1 MAEYTVVGKGLPRID
16 GPEKATGRAVFTVDL
31 KLPGMLHGKIL
42 RSPHPHARIISID
55 SSAAEKLPGVKA
67 VITGKDISAVRYA
80 FVDTP
85 RYPADERPLAVDKVR
100 YIGDEVAAVA
110 AVSEA
115 VAEEALALI
124 KVQYEVLPAA
134 FTPEEAVMP
143 GAPVIHENTLEG
155 TSAWEDWGAAGRA
168 GDYRDEV
175 DINNASARSAISFG
189 DIEEGFRQADHIRE
203 DRFETAA
210 TAHCA
215 LEPHAAVASYDP
227 VNGKLD
233 LWLSTMGIFLKRFV
247 LSKALKLPIS
257 KVRVRHSYVG
267 GAFGGKID
275 VFPYEFCAAYL
286 SMKLGRPVKFELDRE
301 EVFTTTRQRH
311 PITVNIKT
319 GVKKDGTIVAQ
330 DIKVYADNGGY
341 RGSGAIVVFLCHGF
355 SFPIYKVPNYRY
367 EGIAVY
373 TNNPIRGP
381 QRGHGAPQ
389 IRFAID
395 SQLDLLARDIG
406 LDPVE
411 MMLKNVRHKGDILPN
426 GDRLNSCGL
435 TEAIKGAS
443 EGVNWAAGRRQFV
456 SGAGTGIKAST
467 AAKGSGKDGTRFRRG
482 VGISVCSMFSGAMY
496 YPFASA
502 AMVKLHDDG
511 SATLFTGSQELGQGC
526 YTTLAQ
532 VAAEELGIG
541 LEDIRLVAGD
551 TELTPIDLGSFL
563 SGGALVTGNAVK
575 LAAEDARRQ
584 LLEVAAEILEV
595 RVEELGYKDKQIYVR
610 ENPAKSIPYGR
621 AIQASIFRK
630 NGNPII
636 GSGSYKGYP
645 ETDRYPSLAKGKGLF
660 TSAYG
665 FAAQAVEVEVDTL
678 TGKVR
683 VLRAATFHDCGF
695 PLNKTIVEGQV
706 QGCVSMGMGQALSEE
721 IVLEKGQL
729 FNASF
734 LNYRLPIATD
744 TPETLD
750 DVVESLEP
758 NGPFGA
764 KEVGEG
770 SVAGMLAA
778 VANAVHDA
786 VGVRIYSTPITPE
799 KVLSA
804 LEC

>member
-1 MAEYTVVGKGLPRID
+1 MTKYAVVGEGLPRID
-16 GPEKATGRAVFTVDL
+16 GPEKACGQAQFTVDI
-31 KLPGMLHGKIL
+31 KLPGMLYGKIL
-42 RSPHPHARIISID
+42 RSPYPHARIINID
-55 SSAAEKLPGVKA
+55 TSAAEALPGVKA
-67 VITGKDISAVRYA
+67 VITGQDVGDVRYA

-85 RYPADERPLAVDKVR
+85 RYPADERPLAIDKVR

-115 VAEEALALI
+115 VAEEALKLI
-124 KVQYEVLPAA
+124 KVEYEMLPAV
-134 FTPEEAVMP
+134 FTPEEAIKP
-143 GAPVIHENTLEG
+143 SAPEIHENSLEG
-155 TSAWEDWGAAGRA
+155 TSAWEEWGAAGKTQN
-168 GDYRDEV
+168 YRSEV
-175 DINNASARSAISFG
+175 NINNASARSAISFG
-189 DIEEGFRQADHIRE
+189 DIEEGFRQADYVRE
-203 DRFETAA
+203 DIFEAVA

-233 LWLSTMGIFLKRFV
+233 LWLSTMGIFLKRYV
-247 LSKALKLPIS
+247 LSKALNMPIS

-286 SMKLGRPVKFELDRE
+286 SMKLGRPVKFEMDRE

-311 PITVNIKT
+311 PISVKIKT
-319 GVKKDGTIVAQ
+319 GIKKDGTIAAQ

-355 SFPIYKVPNYRY
+355 SFPVYNVPNYRY

-389 IRFAID
+389 VRFAID
-395 SQLDLLARDIG
+395 SQLDMLARDAG
-406 LDPVE
+406 LDIVE
-411 MMLKNVRHKGDILPN
+411 VMLKNVRHKGDILPN
-426 GDRLNSCGL
+426 GDKLNSCGL
-435 TEAIKGAS
+435 SDAIRGAA
-443 EGVNWAAGRRQFV
+443 EGVNWSTGRKQLTQGSPV
-456 SGAGTGIKAST
+456 TKGIGNDTGRI
-467 AAKGSGKDGTRFRRG
+467 RRG
-482 VGISVCSMFSGAMY
+482 VGISLCSMFSGAMY

-502 AMVKLHDDG
+502 AMIKMHDDG
-511 SATLFTGSQELGQGC
+511 SATLFTGSQEIGQGS
-526 YTTLAQ
+526 YTTLSQ
-532 VAAEELGIG
+532 IAAEELGIG
-541 LEDIRLVAGD
+541 LDDIRVVAGD
-551 TELTPIDLGSFL
+551 TEITPIDLGSFL
-563 SGGALVTGNAVK
+563 SGGAMITGNAVK
-575 LAAEDARRQ
+575 LAAADARRQ
-584 LLEVAAEILEV
+584 LLEVAAEMLEV
-595 RVEELGYKDKQIYVR
+595 QVEDLDYSHKQIFVKDS
-610 ENPAKSIPYGR
+610 PANSVSYAK

-630 NGNPII
+630 NGNPVI
-636 GSGSYKGYP
+636 GTGSYKGYP

-665 FAAQAVEVEVDTL
+665 FCAQAVEVEVDTL
-678 TGKVR
+678 TGKVK
-683 VLRAATFHDCGF
+683 VVRASTFHDCGF

-706 QGCVSMGMGQALSEE
+706 EGCVSMGMGQALSEE

-744 TPETLD
+744 TPITTDGLVD
-750 DVVESLEP
+750 SLEP

-770 SVAGMLAA
+770 AVAGMLGA
-778 VANAVHDA
+778 VANAVYDA
-786 VGVRIYSTPITPE
+786 IGVRINSTPITPD

-804 LEC
+804 LES

>member
-1 MAEYTVVGKGLPRID
+1 MAEFRVVGKGLPRID
-16 GPEKATGRAVFTVDL
+16 GPEKATGRAIFTVDME
-31 KLPGMLHGKIL
+31 LPGMLHGKIL
-42 RSPHPHARIISID
+42 RSPYPHARIISID
-55 SSAAEKLPGVKA
+55 TSAAEALEGVKA
-67 VITGKDISAVRYA
+67 VITGKDIGDVRYA

-85 RYPADERPLAVDKVR
+85 RYPADDRPLAVDKVR
-100 YIGDEVAAVA
+100 YIGDEIAAVA

-115 VAEEALALI
+115 VAEEALSLI
-124 KVQYEVLPAA
+124 KVEYEILPAV
-134 FTPEEAVMP
+134 FTPEEAIKP
-143 GAPVIHENTLEG
+143 TAPIIHESSLEG
-155 TSAWEDWGAAGRA
+155 TSAWEEWGVAVKGN
-168 GDYRDEV
+168 DYRSEV

-189 DIEEGFRQADHIRE
+189 DVEEGFRQADYVRE

-227 VNGKLD
+227 VNDKLD

-247 LSKALKLPIS
+247 LSKALKMPIS

-311 PITVNIKT
+311 PITVKIKT

-355 SFPIYKVPNYRY
+355 SFPIYNVPNYRY

-395 SQLDLLARDIG
+395 SQLDLIAREIG

-411 MMLKNVRHKGDILPN
+411 IMLKNVRHKGDVLPN
-426 GDRLNSCGL
+426 GDKLNSCGL
-435 TEAIKGAS
+435 SDAIKGAA
-443 EGVNWAAGRRQFV
+443 EGVNWTANRKQFSL
-456 SGAGTGIKAST
+456 SGDS
-467 AAKGSGKDGTRFRRG
+467 AKESGKDGARFRRG

-502 AMVKLHDDG
+502 AMIKLHDDG
-511 SATLFTGSQELGQGC
+511 SATLYTGSQELGQGI
-526 YTTLAQ
+526 YTTLGQ

-541 LEDIRLVAGD
+541 LDDIRLAAGD
-551 TELTPIDLGSFL
+551 TEITPVDIGSFL

-575 LAAEDARRQ
+575 FAAADARRQ
-584 LLEVAAEILEV
+584 LLEGAAEVLEV
-595 RVEELGYKDKQIYVR
+595 GAEELDYKDKQIFVR
-610 ENPAKSIPYGR
+610 ENPEKSISYAS
-621 AIQASIFRK
+621 AIQACIFRK
-630 NGNPII
+630 NGNPVI
-636 GSGSYKGYP
+636 GTGSYKGYP

-665 FAAQAVEVEVDTL
+665 FCAQAVEVEVDTL
-678 TGKVR
+678 TGKVK
-683 VLRAATFHDCGF
+683 VLKACAFHDCGF

-706 QGCVSMGMGQALSEE
+706 EGCVSMGLGQALTEE

-750 DVVESLEP
+750 GVVESLEP

-770 SVAGMLAA
+770 AVAGMIAA

-786 VGVRIYSTPITPE
+786 VGVRIFSTPITPE

-804 LEC
+804 LEGWR

>member
-1 MAEYTVVGKGLPRID
+1 MTKYAVVGEGLPRID
-16 GPEKATGRAVFTVDL
+16 GPEKACGQAQFTVDI
-31 KLPGMLHGKIL
+31 KLPGMLYGKIL
-42 RSPHPHARIISID
+42 RSPYPHARIINID
-55 SSAAEKLPGVKA
+55 TSAAEALPGVKA
-67 VITGKDISAVRYA
+67 VITGQDVDDVRYA

-85 RYPADERPLAVDKVR
+85 RYPADERPLAIDKVR

-115 VAEEALALI
+115 IAEEALKLI
-124 KVQYEVLPAA
+124 KVEYEVLPAV
-134 FTPEEAVMP
+134 FTPEEAIKP
-143 GAPVIHENTLEG
+143 SAPEIHENSLEG
-155 TSAWEDWGAAGRA
+155 TSAWEEWGVAGKTQN
-168 GDYRDEV
+168 YRSEV
-175 DINNASARSAISFG
+175 NINNASARSAISFG
-189 DIEEGFRQADHIRE
+189 DIEEGFRQADYVRE
-203 DRFETAA
+203 DIFEAVA

-233 LWLSTMGIFLKRFV
+233 LWLSTMGIFLKRYV
-247 LSKALKLPIS
+247 LSKALNMPIS

-286 SMKLGRPVKFELDRE
+286 SMKLGRPVKFEMDRE

-311 PITVNIKT
+311 PISVKIKT
-319 GVKKDGTIVAQ
+319 GIKKDGTIAAQ

-355 SFPIYKVPNYRY
+355 SFPVYNVPNYRY

-389 IRFAID
+389 VRFAID
-395 SQLDLLARDIG
+395 SQLDMLARDAG
-406 LDPVE
+406 LDIVE
-411 MMLKNVRHKGDILPN
+411 VMLKNVRHKGDILPN
-426 GDRLNSCGL
+426 GDKLNSCGL
-435 TEAIKGAS
+435 SDAIRGAA
-443 EGVNWAAGRRQFV
+443 EGVNWSTGRKQLTQG
-456 SGAGTGIKAST
+456 SPDTKGAGNDTGRI
-467 AAKGSGKDGTRFRRG
+467 RRG
-482 VGISVCSMFSGAMY
+482 VGISLCSMFSGAMY

-502 AMVKLHDDG
+502 AMIKMHDDG
-511 SATLFTGSQELGQGC
+511 SATLFTGSQEIGQGS
-526 YTTLAQ
+526 YTTLSQ
-532 VAAEELGIG
+532 IAAEELGIG
-541 LEDIRLVAGD
+541 LDDIRVVAGD
-551 TELTPIDLGSFL
+551 TEITPIDLGSFL
-563 SGGALVTGNAVK
+563 SGGAMITGNAVK
-575 LAAEDARRQ
+575 LAAADARRQ
-584 LLEVAAEILEV
+584 LLEVAAEMLEV
-595 RVEELGYKDKQIYVR
+595 QVEDLDYRHKRIFVKDS
-610 ENPAKSIPYGR
+610 PANSVSYAK

-630 NGNPII
+630 NGNPVI
-636 GSGSYKGYP
+636 GTGSYKGYP

-665 FAAQAVEVEVDTL
+665 FCAQAVEVEVDTL
-678 TGKVR
+678 TGKVK
-683 VLRAATFHDCGF
+683 VVRASTFHDCGF

-706 QGCVSMGMGQALSEE
+706 EGCVSMGMGQALSEE

-744 TPETLD
+744 TPITTDGLVD
-750 DVVESLEP
+750 SLEP

-770 SVAGMLAA
+770 AVAGMLAA
-778 VANAVHDA
+778 VANAVYDA
-786 VGVRIYSTPITPE
+786 IGVRIYSTPITPD
-799 KVLSA
+799 KVLAA
-804 LEC
+804 LES

>member
-1 MAEYTVVGKGLPRID
+1 MSKYAVVGEGLPRID
-16 GPEKATGRAVFTVDL
+16 GPEKATGQAKFTVDI
-31 KLPGMLHGKIL
+31 KLPGMLYGKIL
-42 RSPHPHARIISID
+42 RSPYPHARIISID
-55 SSAAEKLPGVKA
+55 TSAAEALPGVKA
-67 VITGKDISAVRYA
+67 VITGKDIGEVRYA

-85 RYPADERPLAVDKVR
+85 RYPADERPLAIDKVR

-115 VAEEALALI
+115 VAEEALGLI
-124 KVQYEVLPAA
+124 KVEYEVLPAV
-134 FTPEEAVMP
+134 FTPEEAIKP
-143 GAPVIHENTLEG
+143 TAAVIHENSLEG
-155 TSAWEDWGAAGRA
+155 TSAWEEWGAAGRSH
-168 GDYRDEV
+168 DYRAEV
-175 DINNASARSAISFG
+175 DIDNASARSAISFG
-189 DIEEGFRQADHIRE
+189 DVEEGFRQADHIRE
-203 DRFETAA
+203 DSFDAAA

-247 LSKALKLPIS
+247 LSKALKMPIS

-286 SMKLGRPVKFELDRE
+286 SMKLGRPVKIELDRE

-311 PITVNIKT
+311 PISIKIKT
-319 GVKKDGTIVAQ
+319 GIKKDGTIVAQ
-330 DIKVYADNGGY
+330 DIKLYADNGGY

-355 SFPIYKVPNYRY
+355 SFPVYNIPNYRY

-389 IRFAID
+389 VRFAID
-395 SQLDLLARDIG
+395 SQLDMIARELG

-411 MMLKNVRHKGDILPN
+411 VMLKNVRHKGDVLPN
-426 GDRLNSCGL
+426 GDKLNSCGL
-435 TEAIKGAS
+435 SDAIRGAAQ
-443 EGVNWAAGRRQFV
+443 GVNWTVGRSQLNK
-456 SGAGTGIKAST
+456 GEDC
-467 AAKGSGKDGTRFRRG
+467 AKGSGRDGARFRRG
-482 VGISVCSMFSGAMY
+482 VGMSLCSMFSGAMY

-502 AMVKLHDDG
+502 AMIKLHDDG
-511 SATLFTGSQELGQGC
+511 SATLFTGSQELGQGI
-526 YTTLAQ
+526 YTTLGQ

-541 LEDIRLVAGD
+541 LDDIRVVAGD
-551 TELTPIDLGSFL
+551 TEITPIDLGSFL

-575 LAAEDARRQ
+575 LAAADARRQ

-595 RVEELGYKDKQIYVR
+595 KVEDLNYRNKQIFVKG
-610 ENPAKSIPYGR
+610 NLDKSISYAK
-621 AIQASIFRK
+621 AIQGSVFRK

-636 GSGSYKGYP
+636 GTGSYKGNP
-645 ETDRYPSLAKGKGLF
+645 ETDRYPSLAKAKGLF

-665 FAAQAVEVEVDTL
+665 FCAQAVEVEVDTL
-678 TGKVR
+678 TGKVK
-683 VLRAATFHDCGF
+683 VLKASTFHDCGF

-706 QGCVSMGMGQALSEE
+706 EGCVSMGMGQALSEE

-744 TPETLD
+744 TPETKDGLVD
-750 DVVESLEP
+750 SLEP

-770 SVAGMLAA
+770 AVAGMLAA
-778 VANAVHDA
+778 VANAVNDA
-786 VGVRIYSTPITPE
+786 VGVRIYSTPITPD

-804 LEC
+804 LQG